1 MFYFHFQYP
10 GTGSTL
16 NLHLFSMGAKN
27 LHGKSSERKA
37 ELPVTADNKEAELGR
52 KQLLGK
58 NRQRVIGRVVNLG
71 TDLKAGGLGNLTGQA
86 GQEGKMGERP
96 LTRF

>member
-1 MFYFHFQYP
+1 
-10 GTGSTL
+10 
-16 NLHLFSMGAKN
+16 MGAKN